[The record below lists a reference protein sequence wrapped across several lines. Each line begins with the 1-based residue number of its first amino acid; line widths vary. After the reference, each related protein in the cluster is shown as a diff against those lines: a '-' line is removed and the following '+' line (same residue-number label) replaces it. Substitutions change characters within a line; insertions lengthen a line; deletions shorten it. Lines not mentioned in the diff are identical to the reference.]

1 MGSYR
6 SGDAVSIS
14 WLISP
19 KIDLQSLNNPRVA
32 FWASTSFADDSTL
45 EALVSSDWD
54 GQAETIE
61 SAIWLPVLARIAIK
75 DDDAQIFVD
84 SGELNLNFYE
94 NNLYFAFKY
103 LGSGKTAQDGT
114 FILDDF
120 RTFEE

>member
-1 MGSYR
+1 M
-6 SGDAVSIS
+6 
-14 WLISP
+14 
-19 KIDLQSLNNPRVA
+19 
-32 FWASTSFADDSTL
+32 
-45 EALVSSDWD
+45 VSSDWD
-54 GQAETIE
+54 RQAETIK
-61 SAIWLPVLARIAIK
+61 SAIWLPVLARIATK